1 MFRSNWFFKRFH
13 TLVAP
18 AIALALVVAAFFF
31 TGQLSVTVAK
41 AAANTQ
47 QTLNLVPS
55 FVLDI
60 IGTGSGAQSLAPAR
74 PSTSFQ
80 SIDLVPSFVRDIIG
94 TGSGAQIFA
103 PAIVVH
109 AQPVNNFQ
117 KIDLGAG
124 YVLEMTA
131 NGGRVLAPRL
141 VSPSVQTL
149 SLQTIYL
156 TDGYVLK
163 MNGTNGQVISPSA
176 NTFKVQPVVYPQ
188 SFYIGLGYQFVFNA
202 DGGHVVA
209 LGAP

>member
-1 MFRSNWFFKRFH
+1 MFRSNWFFKRFR
-13 TLVAP
+13 TLAAS
-18 AIALALVVAAFFF
+18 AIMATLVVAAFFF
-31 TGQLSVTVAK
+31 TGQQSVTVAK
-41 AAANTQ
+41 AAANNQ
-47 QTLNLVPS
+47 QMIYLLTT
-55 FVLDI
+55 FAQDI
-60 IGTGSGAQSLAPAR
+60 IGTSSGAQSLAPVL
-74 PSTSFQ
+74 PSTYFQ
-80 SIDLVPSFVRDIIG
+80 RM
-94 TGSGAQIFA
+94 
-103 PAIVVH
+103 
-109 AQPVNNFQ
+109 
-117 KIDLGAG
+117 DLGAG

-131 NGGRVLAPRL
+131 SGGRVLAPRL